1 MIVFNFI
8 KKAIH
13 KKKANFDLENIV
25 IVKNDLHIIINC
37 LPLQEK
43 Q

>member
-13 KKKANFDLENIV
+13 TEKANFDLKNII
-25 IVKNDLHIIINC
+25 IVKNDHHN
-37 LPLQEK
+37 
-43 Q
+43 